1 LIILTTITA
10 FALMPT
16 HALESVRDFMH
27 AEGAAFLPEL
37 ELLLFACGILA
48 MDFWISQKEKYWSP
62 ALALAGLLFSA
73 LTLWMLRARIAAGAE
88 FAAVHDT
95 ILVDTYFLF
104 FSALLLGASAMII
117 LLSVNETAISLS
129 RKARYYALL
138 LFACAALMLAVSA
151 VDLLVMFLALE
162 VAALSCF
169 FLTALP
175 GISKRPESLSVK
187 FMLSSLFGSAIL
199 IYGFSLLYGLSG
211 ATNIGKIASALARRH
226 NVAKVIALSQQSGSH
241 GAQMYQ
247 LLQSRL
253 PEALHWHPFMLETL
267 PMAAFL
273 LVLFGLLAK
282 IKAASV
288 HHVDENSTSASPLT
302 PVLFLSGALVIAAIA
317 VLLRLTLTIF
327 ADSHDI
333 WWRVVAAV
341 AVAFIAA
348 GVIASLRQKRFSR
361 ILAYASIAQ
370 IGYILLALVAGDE
383 TALTAMAYYLFSY
396 LFIVTGA
403 FAILLAVRNSS
414 SAVAQPSSFNGLG
427 ARSPV
432 AAVLLLV
439 FMIALA
445 GFPPTAIFFARYSL
459 FQSLLHNHHRYIAWI
474 AAFAALPLAWCY
486 LRIAMQAWRRNA
498 DPGSEVVAASF
509 GAPEAIVL
517 GICAFVSLA
526 AGLYSEPFLRMAR
539 YAFGQ

>member
-1 LIILTTITA
+1 MLPIADYLFLSFALLLIGVVGAATRRSLIIKLFSIELILNAAAINLMAFARYFAEANGEAFAGFTIAIVVAQVLVALAIIAAVFTRWLNLSPAKPPAQNPEQVRQRNLIILTTITA

-282 IKAASV
+282 IKAASA
-288 HHVDENSTSASPLT
+288 HHVDDKFHFRIATYSRAVS
-302 PVLFLSGALVIAAIA
+302 FRRSGHRRCRRV
-317 VLLRLTLTIF
+317 VRLTLTF
-327 ADSHDI
+327 SRTLRTSGGASSQ
-333 WWRVVAAV
+333 RL
-341 AVAFIAA
+341 AVAFIACWRGCLPSA
-348 GVIASLRQKRFSR
+348 ENFRRHSRLRFSR
-361 ILAYASIAQ
+361 SIRLS
-370 IGYILLALVAGDE
+370 ILLAL
-383 TALTAMAYYLFSY
+383 
-396 LFIVTGA
+396 
-403 FAILLAVRNSS
+403 
-414 SAVAQPSSFNGLG
+414 
-427 ARSPV
+427 
-432 AAVLLLV
+432 
-439 FMIALA
+439 
-445 GFPPTAIFFARYSL
+445 
-459 FQSLLHNHHRYIAWI
+459 
-474 AAFAALPLAWCY
+474 LPATK
-486 LRIAMQAWRRNA
+486 R
-498 DPGSEVVAASF
+498 P
-509 GAPEAIVL
+509 
-517 GICAFVSLA
+517 
-526 AGLYSEPFLRMAR
+526 
-539 YAFGQ
+539 

>member
-1 LIILTTITA
+1 MIILTTITA
-10 FALMPT
+10 FATMLT
-16 HALESVRDFMH
+16 RAGDALRNFMH
-27 AEGAAFLPEL
+27 ADGAAFLPEL
-37 ELLLFACGILA
+37 ELLLFAFGILA
-48 MDFWISQKEKYWSP
+48 MDLWISQKEKYWSP
-62 ALALAGLLFSA
+62 ALALSGIIFSG

-88 FAAVHDT
+88 FTAAHDT
-95 ILVDTYFLF
+95 IIVDTYFLF
-104 FSALLLGASAMII
+104 FSALLLAASAMIV
-117 LLSVNETAISLS
+117 LLSVNESAVSL
-129 RKARYYALL
+129 RHKARYYALL
-138 LFACAALMLAVSA
+138 LCGCSAMMLAVSA
-151 VDLLVMFLALE
+151 VDLLVIFLALE
-162 VAALSCF
+162 AAGFSCL

-175 GISKRPESLSVK
+175 GTSVRPASLSVN

-211 ATNIGKIASALARRH
+211 STNIGKIASALARRH
-226 NVAKVIALSQQSGSH
+226 NVGKVIALSQQSGSH

-253 PEALHWHPFMLETL
+253 PEALHWHPFMLQTL

-273 LVLFGLLAK
+273 LVIFGFLAK
-282 IKAASV
+282 IKAASI
-288 HHVDENSTSASPLT
+288 HHVDGHSTSASPLN
-302 PVLFLSGALVIAAIA
+302 PVAFLSGGLVIAATA
-317 VLLRLTLTIF
+317 TLLRLTLTVF

-333 WWRVVAAV
+333 WWRAVAAV
-341 AVAFIAA
+341 AIVFIAA
-348 GVIASLRQKRFSR
+348 GVIAALRQKSFLPS
-361 ILAYASIAQ
+361 LAYASIAQ

-396 LFIVTGA
+396 SFIVTGA
-403 FAILLAVRNSS
+403 FAILLAVRNSPGAAES
-414 SAVAQPSSFNGLG
+414 RSRLNGVG
-427 ARSPV
+427 AGSPV
-432 AAVLLLV
+432 AAALLLI

-459 FQSLLHNHHRYIAWI
+459 FQSMLHNNHRYTAWI

-486 LRIAMQAWRRNA
+486 LRIAIQAWRRNS
-498 DPGSEVVAASF
+498 DPNSEILAVSF

-517 GICAFVSLA
+517 GVCAFVSLA